1 MKYIYRYIE
10 IWCWT
15 NGFGIPHSQTNP
27 MSQRKRWEM
36 YSIIL
41 IVWDNKCVYIS
52 IYTKK
57 NMHLGPQEFQFSLK
71 KWRDHDQ
78 NITVKH
84 INYTFLTFSV
94 GCCVPEASYDWT
106 EKSDTERN
114 PSGFVLPMC
123 SGSVR
128 FCLPGTLP
136 VLYLHP
142 WENRSVNILALG
154 FTCT

>member
-1 MKYIYRYIE
+1 MGLGFPILRQTQCLRENDGKCTALYWLFEIINVYIYILYKYIH
-10 IWCWT
+10 
-15 NGFGIPHSQTNP
+15 P
-27 MSQRKRWEM
+27 K
-36 YSIIL
+36 
-41 IVWDNKCVYIS
+41 
-52 IYTKK
+52 KK
-57 NMHLGPQEFQFSLK
+57 NIHLGPQKFQFSLK

-78 NITVKH
+78 NITVKN

-94 GCCVPEASYDWT
+94 GCCVPEVSYDWT

-114 PSGFVLPMC
+114 PSGFVLPNHVQIC
-123 SGSVR
+123 S
-128 FCLPGTLP
+128 FLFPGTLP

>member
-1 MKYIYRYIE
+1 MKYIYIYRYIE

-57 NMHLGPQEFQFSLK
+57 
-71 KWRDHDQ
+71 
-78 NITVKH
+78 KH
-84 INYTFLTFSV
+84 AFGTPGISV
-94 GCCVPEASYDWT
+94 FT
-106 EKSDTERN
+106 EKMKGSWPEYHSQTYQLYFFDIFCGLLCAWSQQWLNREIGYGEKPVRVRSPYVQWICSFLSPRYTSCSL
-114 PSGFVLPMC
+114 PS
-123 SGSVR
+123 S
-128 FCLPGTLP
+128 
-136 VLYLHP
+136 
-142 WENRSVNILALG
+142 LG
-154 FTCT
+154 ESIS